1 MNKSEFLYDF
11 LVLRMR
17 NIESQVATSRGEA
30 EHCLNMLVK
39 EFFKPFYNKQRGKLK
54 MLYANP
60 IKKLFEMHKLEFR
73 IIITK

>member
-1 MNKSEFLYDF
+1 MTFWSYECETLNRK
-11 LVLRMR
+11 LR
-17 NIESQVATSRGEA
+17 QVEA

-54 MLYANP
+54 IVVCKPN
-60 IKKLFEMHKLEFR
+60 KKLFEMQTKIR